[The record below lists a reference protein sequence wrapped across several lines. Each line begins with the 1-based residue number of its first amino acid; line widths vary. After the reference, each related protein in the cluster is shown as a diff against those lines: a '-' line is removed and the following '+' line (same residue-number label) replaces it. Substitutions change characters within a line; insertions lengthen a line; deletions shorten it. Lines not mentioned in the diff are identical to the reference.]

1 MQRLPCA
8 HFYCTK
14 EVTSRYTAMRSVS
27 TAQERQGVYAAC
39 VKTAVELSAAVG
51 RHILAKAGD
60 SMLRRAASSPDATE
74 RRMQI
79 EAERLLADHREAFRS
94 ALPDLLQREI
104 DTLEQQEATKSTSLS
119 FGALELMG
127 EEQVD
132 ETVEALRSQQMVL
145 SAVEADLGQ
154 LNALISAARGR
165 DTVTAAA
172 NPLRPEA
179 WANALRAACEQCG
192 APAWAR
198 ARWLAHLSEA
208 LGPEL
213 ASVYR
218 QLCDLLTRQGVSA
231 ASFTV
236 NVPIPARGA
245 APAEAPAAARAP
257 AAASAPP
264 VAGSERGGTKPV
276 LNLRD
281 LRRLLA
287 AGDSVPPVRPSSPQ
301 QPAAPRWAPTE
312 PSPPTM
318 SGDAGL
324 TVPYAFEAMQQMT
337 RMGEIIERMEQRR
350 SSGELGGDGAATTP
364 AQALGQEVV
373 RVMID
378 KMAEDTRLLPQ
389 VREAVRQLEPALQRL
404 VAHDPRF
411 LRDKDHPGRRFLTEM
426 TERSLAWTGADLPGF
441 AAFFEPLRQ
450 AVLALAQ
457 LPMENAEPFDYA
469 LQSLIEAWDQQQ
481 EPGRRERANAAR
493 ALMKAERR
501 NLLARRLGERLRQ
514 RGDIIDAPA
523 ALRRFLVGPWAQ
535 VMAAAQMADQSGA
548 SDPGGY
554 AAVLEDLLRTT
565 GPDIDAVQ
573 RAAVARRVPGLVAG
587 VRGGL
592 ASIEFPE
599 DKAREFLRVLNQL
612 HRAALTDDGVQ
623 ARARDEAPAAGG
635 AVARGE
641 GEDDSDFWLEPT
653 EARASSLMEIAPAQE
668 PHVDADGAALVRMAA
683 VRKGRAPLP
692 ITRLQAGAWVDLYL
706 DGAWGR
712 WKLSWASPQALLFM
726 FADGGGHYRSMT
738 RSVLETL
745 NAVGAFRFVAA
756 ESIVEGALDAVAQ
769 TALRNSMQS
778 SY

>member
-1 MQRLPCA
+1 
-8 HFYCTK
+8 
-14 EVTSRYTAMRSVS
+14 MRSVS
-27 TAQERQGVYAAC
+27 VAQSRQGVYATC
-39 VKTAVELSAAVG
+39 VQTAVDLSAAVAQ
-51 RHILAKAGD
+51 HILTKAGD
-60 SMLRRAASSPDATE
+60 SMLRRAAVSADATE

-79 EAERLLADHREAFRS
+79 EGERLLAEQREHFRAAF
-94 ALPDLLQREI
+94 PDVLQREI
-104 DTLEQQEATKSTSLS
+104 DSLEQDEASSRGDLN

-132 ETVEALRSQQMVL
+132 ETIEALRAQQMVL

-154 LNALISAARGR
+154 LNALICAARGR

-172 NPLRPEA
+172 NPLRPEG
-179 WANALRAACEQCG
+179 WANALRAACEACP

-198 ARWLAHLSEA
+198 ARWLSHLSEA

-218 QLCDLLTRQGVSA
+218 QLSDLLVRQGVSA

-236 NVPIPARGA
+236 NTPTAARAA
-245 APAEAPAAARAP
+245 APPAGAGDAAAVAAAR
-257 AAASAPP
+257 
-264 VAGSERGGTKPV
+264 GSEPERGSGTPV

-281 LRRLLA
+281 LRRLLSADGGSRA
-287 AGDSVPPVRPSSPQ
+287 APPPAAAQ
-301 QPAAPRWAPTE
+301 QPHATWAPTE
-312 PSPPTM
+312 PAPPTM

-350 SSGELGGDGAATTP
+350 SAGELGSGGAAITP

-373 RVMID
+373 RVMVD
-378 KMAEDTRLLPQ
+378 KMAEDTRLLPP
-389 VREAVRQLEPALQRL
+389 VRQALRQLEPALQRL
-404 VAHDPRF
+404 VANDPRF

-426 TERSLAWTGADLPGF
+426 TERSLAWTKPDLPGF

-450 AVLALAQ
+450 AVLALAE
-457 LPMENAEPFDYA
+457 LPMENAEPFEYA

-523 ALRRFLVGPWAQ
+523 DLRRFLAGPWAQ

-554 AAVLEDLLRTT
+554 AAVVEDLLGTTRPDLDATQRT
-565 GPDIDAVQ
+565 GLV
-573 RAAVARRVPGLVAG
+573 RRVPALVAAI
-587 VRGGL
+587 RGGL

-599 DKAREFLRVLNQL
+599 DKTREFLRVLNRL
-612 HRAALTDDGVQ
+612 HRAALTDDDGSQ
-623 ARARDEAPAAGG
+623 QGASPAAPR
-635 AVARGE
+635 AAAPPAAEE
-641 GEDDSDFWLEPT
+641 GSDDSDFWLEPT

-668 PHVDADGAALVRMAA
+668 PHVDADGVAPVRMAT
-683 VRKGRAPLP
+683 VRSGRRPLA

-706 DGAWGR
+706 DGVWGR
-712 WKLSWASPQALLFM
+712 WKLSWASPQSLLFM
-726 FADGGGHYRSMT
+726 FADGSGHYRSMT

-745 NAVGAFRFVAA
+745 NAVGALRFVAV
-756 ESIVEGALDAVAQ
+756 ETIVEGALDAVAQ